1 MDIEDME
8 KYIQDYEYQQYDPIK
23 NNNYV
28 FIICGLVI
36 VFLISIFLER
46 KTKHLLPIYRESI
59 NL

>member
-1 MDIEDME
+1 ME